1 MLLGVVSDIHCHD
14 TNLAVALEE
23 MDRMGVTR
31 VLAAGDLILEYR
43 FSNEVVRLVRE
54 RDMVAIQGNHDM
66 MLLGPNGSRA
76 RAAAGIDPREIDY
89 MANLPHHVR
98 TTIDGVR
105 IHLTHGS
112 PWPPHEEYLYPGSP
126 KLKNV
131 ENLGVDLVI
140 YGHTHAALVERFGHT
155 LVVNPGSLGMRG
167 NAPVPYTFAVIDTT
181 AVTAEIHH
189 IPVPG
194 VTKRAAKSE

>member
-14 TNLAVALEE
+14 TNLAATLKV

-31 VLAAGDLILEYR
+31 VLAAGDLVFEYR

-66 MLLGPNGSRA
+66 MLLGPHGVRA
-76 RAAAGIDPREIDY
+76 RAAVGIDPREIDY
-89 MANLPHHVR
+89 LASLPYEVR

-105 IHLTHGS
+105 ILLTHGS
-112 PWPPHEEYLYPGSP
+112 PWPPHDEYLYPGSP

-131 ENLGVDLVI
+131 DNLGVDLVI
-140 YGHTHAALVERFGHT
+140 YGHTHAPLVERFGRT

-167 NAPVPYTFAVIDTT
+167 NAPVPYTFAVIETT

-189 IPVPG
+189 VADPLA
-194 VTKRAAKSE
+194 TNRAFESE

>member
-14 TNLAVALEE
+14 TNLAAALEE

-31 VLAAGDLILEYR
+31 VLAAGDLVLGYR

-54 RDMVAIQGNHDM
+54 HEIVAIQGNHDM
-66 MLLGPNGSRA
+66 TMLGPQGVRA
-76 RAAAGIDPREIDY
+76 RAAAGIDRREIEY
-89 MANLPHHVR
+89 LTRLPCEVR
-98 TTIDGVR
+98 ITIDGLR
-105 IHLTHGS
+105 ILLTHGS

-131 ENLGVDLVI
+131 DELGVDLVV
-140 YGHTHAALVERFGHT
+140 YGHTHVSLVERFGHT

-167 NAPVPYTFAVIDTT
+167 NAPVPYTFAVIDT
-181 AVTAEIHH
+181 AEVTAEIHH
-189 IPVPG
+189 V
-194 VTKRAAKSE
+194 VDRRT